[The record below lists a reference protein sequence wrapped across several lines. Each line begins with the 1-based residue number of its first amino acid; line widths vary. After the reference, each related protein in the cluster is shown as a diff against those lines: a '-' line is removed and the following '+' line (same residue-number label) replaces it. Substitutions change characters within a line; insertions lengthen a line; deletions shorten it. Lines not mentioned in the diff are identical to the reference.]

1 MTATK
6 SAFLALLCAVPGY
19 FVGLFGC
26 LFLLP
31 LISQNR
37 HDAQLEAAMTG
48 AFIFG
53 PLAAILGFIAGF
65 LFFRSRVKQDHHDSK
80 PQSPNP

>member
-1 MTATK
+1 M
-6 SAFLALLCAVPGY
+6 
-19 FVGLFGC
+19 
-26 LFLLP
+26 
-31 LISQNR
+31 SQNR
-37 HDAQLEAAMTG
+37 HDVQLEAAMTG